1 MKRNHKFWRV
11 AWLSFALAIFLF
23 GPVIALAGPAA
34 VGAIVAASTAQRAA
48 NERAASSARASAC
61 YNISDADA
69 RAACLARAHRDP
81 GRCYGVQRS
90 DLRAQCLAEVRQ

>member
-23 GPVIALAGPAA
+23 GPVIALAGQA
-34 VGAIVAASTAQRAA
+34 TT
-48 NERAASSARASAC
+48 ASAC
-61 YNISDADA
+61 YNISDADV
-69 RAACLARAHRDP
+69 RVACLARTHRDP
-81 GRCYGVQRS
+81 GRCYSVQRS

>member
-1 MKRNHKFWRV
+1 MRAIIFT
-11 AWLSFALAIFLF
+11 LSMLATL
-23 GPVIALAGPAA
+23 PTAA
-34 VGAIVAASTAQRAA
+34 ATT
-48 NERAASSARASAC
+48 ASAC

-81 GRCYGVQRS
+81 GRCYSVQRS

>member
-1 MKRNHKFWRV
+1 MKRNHKFWLV

-23 GPVIALAGPAA
+23 CPVIALAGP
-34 VGAIVAASTAQRAA
+34 AASTAQRAA

-81 GRCYGVQRS
+81 GRCYSVQRA
-90 DLRAQCLAEVRQ
+90 DARAQCLAEVRQ